1 VDVDAGPQKSD
12 RSANWLVWKDV
23 VVDGRK
29 AVYGEAGTGAPVLF
43 LHGWGLDQKAYK
55 RGLSRLVA
63 VGLRVIAPALPGF
76 GGTPAMPDHNCT
88 IGSYGAWL
96 ARFVEAV
103 GVHEP
108 VLVIGHSFGGGVG
121 ICLACDHPDKVR
133 GLVLVNSIGAS
144 AWSRHGS
151 VVYSMAQRPLWD
163 WGLHFQAD
171 LWPLGQARRVLPVI
185 VAEALPNIRH
195 EPLAFWRSAQLARC
209 ADLTAQLETLKHRG
223 LPIVVLWGSR
233 DRIITRAAFDQMCDL
248 LGKPDTVT
256 VEGSHSWLIADPDAF
271 GEVMT
276 NVIGVAAMAQA
287 LPGSK
292 RNADHEVN
300 SLLTGERPRQ
310 PAS

>member
-1 VDVDAGPQKSD
+1 VPQKPD

-43 LHGWGLDQKAYK
+43 LHGWGLDHKAYK
-55 RGLSRLVA
+55 RALSRLGA
-63 VGLRVIAPALPGF
+63 VGLRGMAPTLAGF
-76 GGTPAMPDHNCT
+76 GGTPAMHDHNCT

-121 ICLACDHPDKVR
+121 ISLACDYPDKVR

-163 WGLHFQAD
+163 WGLHFPAD

-209 ADLTAQLETLKHRG
+209 ADLTPQLETLKHRG

-233 DRIITRAAFDQMCDL
+233 DRIITRVAFDQMCDL

-300 SLLTGERPRQ
+300 SLLTGERARRR
-310 PAS
+310 AS